1 MALDGA
7 FLSLV
12 RDELSELIGGR
23 IDKIHQPS
31 REEVIISMRT
41 KSGGHKLLISA
52 SASSA
57 RIHLTKEV
65 PSNPKA
71 PPMFCMLLR
80 KHLGNGKLIA
90 VRQDGFERIL
100 FLDFEA
106 MNEMGDIV
114 GITLTVEI
122 MGKYSNLIVV
132 NSDGKILDAIKRVD
146 AEMSRERL
154 VLPGMTYALPPRSE
168 RLNFLTAASERIREA
183 LAAEKDGDPAKN
195 LVRIFEGISPVLAR
209 EWAFFATRG
218 RDLLCSELGEEE
230 FARLAF
236 AVADTASR
244 YEKKALEFT
253 VIKDKDGA
261 MKDFCFVPIQQY
273 GSLMDTYIMPSAS
286 ETLDCFYS
294 ERNSFS
300 RMKQRSNDLYK
311 FLQNTTE
318 RISRKLDLQRSEL
331 LQCEKRDSLKL
342 MGDLISANIYR
353 LEKGAKSA
361 VVENFYEDGAPLTE
375 IPLDARL
382 SPSDNAQKY
391 YSEYRKAATA
401 EKMLTKL
408 IAQGESE
415 LEYIDSV
422 FDALTRTSSDGEV
435 MQIRLELVETGYL
448 RASRMKN
455 KPPKALPPI
464 EYTSKDGWTIL
475 VGRNNRQNDQLTLKT
490 ADKTDIWLHTKN
502 ITGSHVIIRCGGEVP
517 PDSTILEAAQ
527 IAALHSK
534 ARSSAQVPV
543 DYVQVKFVKKPAGAK
558 PGMVI
563 FTNNRTLFVT
573 PRQADNILSV

>member
-12 RDELSELIGGR
+12 RGELSELIGGR

-31 REEVIISMRT
+31 REEIFISLRT
-41 KSGGHKLLISA
+41 KNGGQKLLISI

-57 RIHLTKEV
+57 RIHLTKEL

-114 GITLTVEI
+114 GVTLVVEI

-132 NSDGKILDAIKRVD
+132 NSEGKILDALRRVD

-154 VLPGMTYALPPRSE
+154 VLPGMRYCLPPRTE
-168 RLNFLTAASERIREA
+168 RLSFLTATSDMIKCA
-183 LAAEKDGDPAKN
+183 LLAEKDGDIAKN

-218 RDLLCSELGEEE
+218 RDMTCSEMSEEE
-230 FARLAF
+230 FTRLSF
-236 AVADTASR
+236 AVARTASQ
-244 YEKKALEFT
+244 YDKNDVEFT
-253 VIKDKDGA
+253 IIKDKEGA
-261 MKDFCFVPIQQY
+261 LKDFCFVPIHQY
-273 GSLMDTYIMPSAS
+273 GAMMVTTATPSAS
-286 ETLDCFYS
+286 ETLDYFYR

-311 FLQNTTE
+311 FLINTTE
-318 RISRKLDLQRSEL
+318 RISRKLDLQRNEL
-331 LQCEKRDSLKL
+331 IQCGERDRLKL

-353 LEKGAKSA
+353 LEKGANS
-361 VVENFYEDGAPLTE
+361 VVLDNFYEESCPPLKVM
-375 IPLDARL
+375 LDPRL
-382 SPSDNAQKY
+382 TPSENAQKY
-391 YSEYRKAATA
+391 YSEYRKASTA

-422 FDALTRTSSDGEV
+422 FDALTRTQSDDEV
-435 MQIRLELVETGYL
+435 MQIRMELVETGYL
-448 RASRMKN
+448 RASRMKG

-464 EYTSKDGWTIL
+464 EYTSADGWQIL
-475 VGRNNRQNDQLTLKT
+475 VGRNNVQNDRLTLKI
-490 ADKTDIWLHTKN
+490 AEKSDIWLHTQK
-502 ITGSHVIIRCGGEVP
+502 ITGSHVIIRCNGETP

-534 ARSSAQVPV
+534 ASSSAQVPV
-543 DYVQVKFVKKPAGAK
+543 DYVPVKFVKKPNGAK

-563 FTNNRTLFVT
+563 FTNNRTVYVK
-573 PRQADNILSV
+573 PRQAE